1 MTNNF
6 LLNQIIRNWLKLL
19 NQLANKSRH
28 RATMNH
34 KEKNSWTSLKSELK
48 FETPWI
54 SVTKHDVL
62 NPAGKPGIYGVVHF
76 KNIAI
81 GILPLDKE
89 YNTWLVGQWRFPLEQ
104 YSWEIPEGGGPHGI
118 DPLVSAKRELK
129 EETGLVASKY
139 TELGNLHTSNSVC
152 DEYGVLYLAQ
162 ELEETESEPE
172 ESEDLQIKK
181 LPFAEAYQMVMDGR
195 ITDSLS
201 MIAIL
206 KTKLLIDKGLV

>member
-1 MTNNF
+1 
-6 LLNQIIRNWLKLL
+6 
-19 NQLANKSRH
+19 
-28 RATMNH
+28 MND
-34 KEKNSWTSLKSELK
+34 KEKNSWTSLKRELK

-118 DPLVSAKRELK
+118 DPLISAKRELK

-139 TELGNLHTSNSVC
+139 TELGKMHTSNSVC

-181 LPFAEAYQMVMDGR
+181 LPFDEAYQMVMDGR